1 MVAPFESSQLQF
13 IIETSISAIDI
24 SKKKKKVT
32 DYHNNKTTTVRN
44 LTRRAQVFCDSP
56 DSVTDEIK
64 YSEMAL

>member
-13 IIETSISAIDI
+13 IIETSINAIDI
-24 SKKKKKVT
+24 SKKKKIT